1 MKGKKADKQHGRN
14 PKEEDVTRRADAD
27 QLMDEERDQW
37 VFQSV
42 RMAQM
47 AAQVDDAR
55 FRKALADKKM
65 NKVELGW
72 ITAVEILEHNAEL
85 LKRTILRAATLRAV
99 DALR

>member
-1 MKGKKADKQHGRN
+1 MVGIRRRKT
-14 PKEEDVTRRADAD
+14 VTRRADAD

-42 RMAQM
+42 RMAEM

>member
-1 MKGKKADKQHGRN
+1 MVGIRRRKT
-14 PKEEDVTRRADAD
+14 VTRRADAD

-65 NKVELGW
+65 NKVVLGW